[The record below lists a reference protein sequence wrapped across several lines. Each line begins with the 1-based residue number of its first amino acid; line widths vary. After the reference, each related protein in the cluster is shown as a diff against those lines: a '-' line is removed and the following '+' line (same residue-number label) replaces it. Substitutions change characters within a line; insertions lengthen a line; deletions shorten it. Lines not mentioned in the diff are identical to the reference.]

1 VFLKNLIIVES
12 PAKAKTISNFLPKG
26 RYKVLATKGHIRDLP
41 DKRFGIEISED
52 GEIVPKYSISRE
64 NQKKLK
70 DIKEY
75 AKKAE
80 TIYLATDEDREGE
93 AIGYHTAV
101 ALKKEP
107 TEIPRIVF
115 HEVTKSAI
123 QNALKNPRNIDM
135 NLVNA
140 QQTRRVLD
148 RIVGY
153 KLSPL
158 LASKIQRGLSAGRVQ
173 SSSLKIVVDREREI
187 KKFIPVEY
195 WQIPTIFKKDLE
207 ANLIE
212 FDKEKLGKLSI
223 SNIDKATEIW
233 NSIQKEKFKIE
244 SIENKQRSVSPPP
257 PFMTSTLQQTAS
269 NKLGFSPKKTMS
281 LAQKLY
287 EGVELPDGKK
297 SGLITYMRTDSLN
310 LSKESREKAVEK
322 IQNEYGEDFGKE
334 IRNYSTKSKGA
345 QEAHEAIRPTIL
357 DLKPEDADKFLEKDM
372 AKLYTLI
379 YNRFFASQTTNALF
393 SLQTVTISGTRSKF
407 RLSGRKL
414 LFKGF
419 YIFSDLEDRDRI
431 LPELQKGEEIKLQK
445 VSKEQKFTEPPKRF
459 SEAGLIKNLE
469 ALGIGRPSTYAPT
482 ISTLQARGYIE
493 IEKKQIQPTEVAFI
507 VTETLEQ
514 HFENIV
520 NDSFTA
526 DMEKDLDKIAEEG
539 GNWQEILKEFYH
551 PFIEKVALGK
561 ENIKSLKEATPIGRY
576 CPECEKEGRGQ
587 SELLLRKGR
596 FGEFIACSA
605 FPKCR
610 YSENKDGVPNKKK
623 ELKFSDEVCILCGKQ
638 MVIKDGKNG
647 EFLAC
652 SGYPKCKY
660 TRPLKLDFLD
670 VSCPECGKRV
680 ARYKLKTE
688 LFRCE
693 DYPKCN
699 FSNRIEPSVDGQC
712 QKCGYRTGKRV
723 YRGKEVIECLKCKHR
738 EEVR

>member
-345 QEAHEAIRPTIL
+345 QEAHEAIRPTIS
-357 DLKPEDADKFLEKDM
+357 KFLFNQ
-372 AKLYTLI
+372 L
-379 YNRFFASQTTNALF
+379 FFIN
-393 SLQTVTISGTRSKF
+393 
-407 RLSGRKL
+407 
-414 LFKGF
+414 
-419 YIFSDLEDRDRI
+419 
-431 LPELQKGEEIKLQK
+431 
-445 VSKEQKFTEPPKRF
+445 
-459 SEAGLIKNLE
+459 
-469 ALGIGRPSTYAPT
+469 
-482 ISTLQARGYIE
+482 
-493 IEKKQIQPTEVAFI
+493 
-507 VTETLEQ
+507 
-514 HFENIV
+514 
-520 NDSFTA
+520 
-526 DMEKDLDKIAEEG
+526 
-539 GNWQEILKEFYH
+539 
-551 PFIEKVALGK
+551 
-561 ENIKSLKEATPIGRY
+561 
-576 CPECEKEGRGQ
+576 
-587 SELLLRKGR
+587 
-596 FGEFIACSA
+596 
-605 FPKCR
+605 
-610 YSENKDGVPNKKK
+610 NK
-623 ELKFSDEVCILCGKQ
+623 
-638 MVIKDGKNG
+638 
-647 EFLAC
+647 
-652 SGYPKCKY
+652 
-660 TRPLKLDFLD
+660 
-670 VSCPECGKRV
+670 
-680 ARYKLKTE
+680 
-688 LFRCE
+688 
-693 DYPKCN
+693 
-699 FSNRIEPSVDGQC
+699 
-712 QKCGYRTGKRV
+712 
-723 YRGKEVIECLKCKHR
+723 
-738 EEVR
+738 